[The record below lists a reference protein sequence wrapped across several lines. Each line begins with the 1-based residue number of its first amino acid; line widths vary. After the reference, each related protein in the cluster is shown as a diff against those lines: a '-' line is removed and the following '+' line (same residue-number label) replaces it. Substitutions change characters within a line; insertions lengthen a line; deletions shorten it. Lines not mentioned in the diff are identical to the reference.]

1 MILYSSKV
9 LSISMNVCMCVCV
22 KAINVNVNVC
32 VREMYKFKL
41 HLLKLLCVRPEVRR
55 KFIRLSIYDEKIRRY
70 IFTPGRIESSVCSVL
85 LYAII
90 YLLNTCIHHYK

>member
-1 MILYSSKV
+1 VILYSSKV

-41 HLLKLLCVRPEVRR
+41 HLLKLLCVRPEVAAAQ
-55 KFIRLSIYDEKIRRY
+55 IYQAIYSIYDEKIRRY

-85 LYAII
+85 LYA
-90 YLLNTCIHHYK
+90 TKV